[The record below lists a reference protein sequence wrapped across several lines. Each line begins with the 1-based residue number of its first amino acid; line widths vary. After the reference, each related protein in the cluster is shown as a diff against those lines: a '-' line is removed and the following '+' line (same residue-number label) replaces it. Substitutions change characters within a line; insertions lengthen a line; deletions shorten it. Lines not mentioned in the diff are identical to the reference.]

1 MPLGSDFRRRAMT
14 GKHRYVVAKRKYF
27 FPDSFQ
33 QEINI
38 STGQIAPADA
48 AGKEDVAT
56 DQQLIFARKKAKTSG
71 AMARDFE
78 HLHFQPKK
86 FPRRRLFNEEVGF
99 DRLDL
104 QMKPKAAKEFRIGNH
119 WGG

>member
-1 MPLGSDFRRRAMT
+1 MPLRSDFRRRAMT
-14 GKHRYVVAKRKYF
+14 GKDRYVVAKRKYF
-27 FPDSFQ
+27 FPDSFE

-38 STGQIAPADA
+38 STRQIAPADA
-48 AGKEDVAT
+48 PGKKDVAT
-56 DQQLIFARKKAKTSG
+56 DKQLIFARKKAKTPR

-104 QMKPKAAKEFRIGNH
+104 QLKPKAPKKFRIGNH
-119 WGG
+119 GRG

>member
-1 MPLGSDFRRRAMT
+1 MT

-56 DQQLIFARKKAKTSG
+56 DQQLIFARKKAKTPRTMTG
-71 AMARDFE
+71 NFDY
-78 HLHFQPKK
+78 LHFEPKK

-104 QMKPKAAKEFRIGNH
+104 QLKPKAAKEFRIGNH

>member
-1 MPLGSDFRRRAMT
+1 MT

-56 DQQLIFARKKAKTSG
+56 DQQLIFARKKAKTPR

-78 HLHFQPKK
+78 HLHFQTEK
-86 FPRRRLFNEEVGF
+86 FPRGRLFNEEVGF

-104 QMKPKAAKEFRIGNH
+104 QLKPKAAKEFRIGNH

>member
-1 MPLGSDFRRRAMT
+1 
-14 GKHRYVVAKRKYF
+14 
-27 FPDSFQ
+27 
-33 QEINI
+33 
-38 STGQIAPADA
+38 
-48 AGKEDVAT
+48 
-56 DQQLIFARKKAKTSG
+56 
-71 AMARDFE
+71 MARDFE

-104 QMKPKAAKEFRIGNH
+104 QLKPKAAKKFRIGNH